1 MDEDIK
7 PTPEEDGKEFG
18 YFPFE
23 ELPPV
28 TTQVIEE
35 VIECECETN
44 NINIQHIDP
53 ITKTTEIQL
62 LMPTERLIALQK
74 VDPII
79 KKLRHRWD
87 NKELDTNIYLLEDN
101 ILK

>member
-7 PTPEEDGKEFG
+7 AIPEEDGKEFG

-28 TTQVIEE
+28 TMQVVKE
-35 VIECECETN
+35 VIVCENEIN

-53 ITKTTEIQL
+53 FTKTMEIQTK
-62 LMPTERLIALQK
+62 MYVCT
-74 VDPII
+74 
-79 KKLRHRWD
+79 
-87 NKELDTNIYLLEDN
+87 
-101 ILK
+101 LKNLF